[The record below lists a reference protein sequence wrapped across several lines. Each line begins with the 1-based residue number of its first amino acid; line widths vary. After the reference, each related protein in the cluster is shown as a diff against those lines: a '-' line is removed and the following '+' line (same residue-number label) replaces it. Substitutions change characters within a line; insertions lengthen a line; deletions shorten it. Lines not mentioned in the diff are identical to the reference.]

1 MREATGNALLMTMMT
16 SIIAIIMIFFV
27 GSISYS
33 KSYRIKNYIINQIEE
48 NDGWNDTIDTQ
59 LSSYLKDVGY
69 NVRKSNSSE
78 CPKINKLSA
87 TCTLVPTK
95 VVDEYE
101 VCVYKCEET
110 NIYYKVITYMKF
122 DFPVIG
128 NSLKFEVTGE
138 TRSFNDFN

>member
-1 MREATGNALLMTMMT
+1 MREATGNAILMTMMT

-69 NVRKSNSSE
+69 SKEKFQRYMTEQIKR
-78 CPKINKLSA
+78 
-87 TCTLVPTK
+87 TK
-95 VVDEYE
+95 E
-101 VCVYKCEET
+101 VYKKDMLFLFAWNEWGEGGYLEPDECDKYGRLEAVREA
-110 NIYYKVITYMKF
+110 IKH
-122 DFPVIG
+122 
-128 NSLKFEVTGE
+128 NS
-138 TRSFNDFN
+138 